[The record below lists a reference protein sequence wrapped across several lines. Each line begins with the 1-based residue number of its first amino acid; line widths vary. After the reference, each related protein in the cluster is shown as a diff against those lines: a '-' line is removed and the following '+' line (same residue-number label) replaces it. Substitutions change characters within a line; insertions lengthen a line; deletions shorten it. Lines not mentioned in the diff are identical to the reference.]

1 MSETDHRADIRH
13 GIRANLGQFL
23 HQLLQ
28 VLLVG
33 MTIGMTRTVVPALA
47 ESEFGVPRG
56 SFALLV
62 AFVVGFGFVKG
73 TLNFVAGRLA
83 ESWGRRRVLLL
94 GWVTAIPIPLLIYFA
109 PSWDWI
115 VVATLLLGVNQGF
128 TWSMT
133 QTAKLDLTRPDQRG
147 LAIGFNEFSGYI
159 GVAIA
164 GIVTGYLAAELGPRS
179 GLLIFGL
186 TVIGLATLLTA
197 LFVKDTLPWAR
208 KEKPMA
214 AASGETL
221 HPRYPAGVSAK
232 PSTREIFTLV
242 SWRDRRFFA
251 LCQAGLV
258 EKFVDALVWVFYPVY
273 LYEKGVSLPGIGWI
287 VGVYGFTWGAAQLA
301 TGRLSD
307 TWGRQKLNV
316 SGMWVCGA
324 GVALMLF
331 GEGRAWWSMS
341 AAVSGLGMAM
351 LYPNLSAAVAD
362 ISAPHWRASAIGTY
376 RFWRDLGY
384 GIGALG
390 LGLAAA
396 SAHAI
401 EGAFWFV
408 AAAMLLSGIGL
419 LILGEETHPRLNPA
433 TPSPPAPPPAFAV
446 PALDVRVISQHQPG
460 GRCKLYAGYADAL
473 ARSLGASSRID
484 YSEMRDANGHGFPS
498 LWINGAPVAASD
510 GVIVMPDDVL
520 AALGANG
527 ISAAGDLGP
536 ALDAEI
542 EKMLDE
548 GNS

>member
-1 MSETDHRADIRH
+1 MSADGDIRH
-13 GIRANLGQFL
+13 GIRPNLGQFL
-23 HQLLQ
+23 HQLFQ

-47 ESEFGVPRG
+47 ESEFGVPKG

-62 AFVVGFGFVKG
+62 SFVVGFGFVKG
-73 TLNFVAGRLA
+73 SLNFVAGRLA

-147 LAIGFNEFSGYI
+147 LAIGFNEFSGYV

-164 GIVTGYLAAELGPRS
+164 GIATGYLASQLGPRS
-179 GLLIFGL
+179 GLLLFGL
-186 TVIGLATLLTA
+186 VVIGLATLFTL
-197 LFVKDTLPWAR
+197 LFVEDTLPWAR
-208 KEKPMA
+208 KEKPMT
-214 AASGETL
+214 AASGATL

-232 PSTREIFTLV
+232 PSTREIFALV

-258 EKFVDALVWVFYPVY
+258 EKFVDALIWVFYPVF
-273 LYEKGVSLPGIGWI
+273 LYDKGVSLPGIGWI
-287 VGVYGFTWGAAQLA
+287 VGVYGFSWGGAQLI

-307 TWGRQKLNV
+307 HLGRQKLNV
-316 SGMWVCGA
+316 AGMWLCGA
-324 GVALMLF
+324 GVAMMLL
-331 GEGRAWWSMS
+331 GDGTAWWSAS
-341 AAVSGLGMAM
+341 AAVSGIGMAM
-351 LYPNLSAAVAD
+351 LYPNLSAAIAD

-396 SAHAI
+396 STQSI

-408 AAAMLLSGIGL
+408 AAAMLLSGLGL
-419 LILGEETHPRLNPA
+419 AILGEETHPRLNPA
-433 TPSPPAPPPAFAV
+433 GVSPPLTSA

-473 ARSLGASSRID
+473 AKSMNARSRVE
-484 YSEMRDANGHGFPS
+484 YSDVRDANGHGFPS

-510 GVIVMPDDVL
+510 GVIVMPADIV

-527 ISAAGDLGP
+527 IAADDEV
-536 ALDAEI
+536 AAVLDAQVDR
-542 EKMLDE
+542 MLDE
-548 GNS
+548 GGSA

>member
-1 MSETDHRADIRH
+1 MSLAKDIQH
-13 GIRANLGQFL
+13 GIRPNLGQFL
-23 HQLLQ
+23 HQLFQ

-47 ESEFGVPRG
+47 ESEFGVPKG

-62 AFVVGFGFVKG
+62 SFVVGFGFVKG
-73 TLNFVAGRLA
+73 ALNFVAGRLA

-147 LAIGFNEFSGYI
+147 LTIGFNEFSGYV

-164 GIVTGYLAAELGPRS
+164 GIITGYLATHLGPRA
-179 GLLIFGL
+179 GLLWFGL
-186 TVIGLATLLTA
+186 VVIGLAALTTA
-197 LFVKDTLPWAR
+197 LFIQDTLPWAR
-208 KEKPMA
+208 KEKPMT
-214 AASGETL
+214 AASGATL

-242 SWRDRRFFA
+242 TWRDHRFFA
-251 LCQAGLV
+251 ICQAGLV
-258 EKFVDALVWVFYPVY
+258 EKFVDALIWVFYPVF
-273 LYEKGVSLPGIGWI
+273 LYSKGVSLPGIGWI
-287 VGVYGFTWGAAQLA
+287 VGIYGFTWGGSQLV

-307 TWGRQKLNV
+307 HWGRQKLNV
-316 SGMWVCGA
+316 AGMWICGA
-324 GVALMLF
+324 GVAMMLL
-331 GEGRAWWSMS
+331 GEGSVWWSVS

-351 LYPNLSAAVAD
+351 LYPNLSAAIAD

-396 SAHAI
+396 STHSV

-408 AAAMLLSGIGL
+408 AASMALSGLGL
-419 LILGEETHPRLNPA
+419 AILGEETHPRLNPA
-433 TPSPPAPPPAFAV
+433 ASPESLKVGAGQTAKTI
-446 PALDVRVISQHQPG
+446 DVRVIAQEPPG
-460 GRCKLYAGYADAL
+460 GRCGLYAGYGRAL
-473 ARSLGASSRID
+473 EKIMVARFQLEISSL
-484 YSEMRDANGHGFPS
+484 RDANGHGFPS
-498 LWINGAPVAASD
+498 IWIDGRPVMPSD
-510 GVIVMPDDVL
+510 GVIVMPADIL
-520 AALGANG
+520 AILGADNVAPVSG
-527 ISAAGDLGP
+527 LEE
-536 ALDAEI
+536 ALDAEVN
-542 EKMLDE
+542 KMLDE
-548 GNS
+548 GA